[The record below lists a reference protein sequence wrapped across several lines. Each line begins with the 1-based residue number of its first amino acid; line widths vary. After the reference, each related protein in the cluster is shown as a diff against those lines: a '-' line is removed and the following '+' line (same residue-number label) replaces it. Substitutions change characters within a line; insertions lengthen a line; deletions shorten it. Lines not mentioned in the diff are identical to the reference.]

1 MYLHFMGKLIHQ
13 NQIKQDLSTM
23 HSLKKQREEYQR
35 SLSSLFKGFL
45 LKFSNFRKK
54 SLRIIFM
61 NALCKYFETYKT
73 LQVV

>member
-13 NQIKQDLSTM
+13 NQIKQDLSIRWRNNGKNI
-23 HSLKKQREEYQR
+23 SGRSKAYLKDFYWSFQILE
-35 SLSSLFKGFL
+35 
-45 LKFSNFRKK
+45 KK

>member
-1 MYLHFMGKLIHQ
+1 MVNVFTFYGKTNSSKS
-13 NQIKQDLSTM
+13 NQTGPVDSAFA
-23 HSLKKQREEYQR
+23 EETI
-35 SLSSLFKGFL
+35 GFL

>member
-35 SLSSLFKGFL
+35 SLYKAYLKDFYWSFQILEKKVCVSFL
-45 LKFSNFRKK
+45 WTPCASILKLIKP
-54 SLRIIFM
+54 
-61 NALCKYFETYKT
+61 CK
-73 LQVV
+73 

>member
-35 SLSSLFKGFL
+35 SLLSLFKGFL

-54 SLRIIFM
+54 KVCVSFL
-61 NALCKYFETYKT
+61 
-73 LQVV
+73 